1 MTQRSV
7 AVATVALLCVLALVA
22 GILLA
27 TQRANVALR
36 AEAEELRSELD
47 RAQAELEEERRR
59 QEPATPAPDPAPS
72 APAPPDPSPS
82 APEGLPDDLA
92 PGQGLGGLLDEFLGG
107 GENGLEDQLGG
118 LAGCLGADD
127 GGLGGLL
134 GGGNPVL
141 ADDLREQLDLIA
153 GRVESLR
160 GLEQLEPLSP
170 TYLTTDEIGERA
182 RQLTLDDYAPEVAD
196 LDRRVL
202 AALGAIPA
210 DLDLR
215 EAAADLIA
223 GQVAGYYDTETGE
236 LVVRTDDPSSPLPPI
251 DQITLAHEL
260 QHAIADQHL
269 GLDDVEGDPAVP
281 SDTALARLSVVEGDA
296 TLVMQ
301 RFAVSAIS
309 LSDQLALG
317 SDPGAAASQEQLEA
331 FPSYLQAQLLFPYT
345 EGLGF
350 VCSLEATG
358 GWPAVDAAYADGP
371 TTTAEILFPERFGAP
386 PPEEPRTPT
395 APGGAWSEVR
405 TDVLGAADLL
415 WLFSAPGDDEAA
427 ALDEARERAAAWDGS
442 RMTLWTDG
450 PASALGV
457 ALRDGGEGS
466 APLCSS
472 VVAWYEAGFPDA
484 VAAPAEG
491 AALVLDGPVQDA
503 VVRCDGDEVRLG
515 IAPDLVTARTIAG

>member
-7 AVATVALLCVLALVA
+7 VVGAVSLLCVLALVA
-22 GILLA
+22 GILVA
-27 TQRANVALR
+27 TQRSNVALR
-36 AEAEELRSELD
+36 GEAEELRSELD
-47 RAQAELEEERRR
+47 RTQAELEEERRR
-59 QEPATPAPDPAPS
+59 QEPAAPEI
-72 APAPPDPSPS
+72 APPDPSPPS
-82 APEGLPDDLA
+82 ADPPAPGDPLGELA
-92 PGQGLGGLLDEFLGG
+92 PGQDLGDLLDEFLGG
-107 GENGLEDQLGG
+107 DQGDSLSGDAD
-118 LAGCLGADD
+118 LLGCLSGD
-127 GGLGGLL
+127 GGVGGML
-134 GGGNPVL
+134 GGGSPVA

-153 GRVESLR
+153 DRVESLR

-170 TYLTTDEIGERA
+170 TYLTGEEIGERA
-182 RQLTLDDYAPEVAD
+182 RQLTLDEYAPEVAD

-202 AALGAIPA
+202 ATLGAIPA

-215 EAAADLIA
+215 QAAADLIA

-236 LVVRTDDPSSPLPPI
+236 LVVRTDDPSSPLPPV

-269 GLDDVEGDPAVP
+269 GLDDLEADPAVP
-281 SDTALARLSVVEGDA
+281 TDEARARLAVVEGDA

-301 RFAVSAIS
+301 RFALSALS

-345 EGLGF
+345 EGLSF
-350 VCSLEATG
+350 VCSLEASG

-371 TTTAEILFPERFGAP
+371 TTTAEILFPERFGDPSPA
-386 PPEEPRTPT
+386 EPRAPT
-395 APGGAWSEVR
+395 APGGAWTEVR

-427 ALDEARERAAAWDGS
+427 ALDEPRERAAGWDGG

-466 APLCSS
+466 APLCDS

-484 VAAPAEG
+484 VPAPAEG
-491 AALVLDGPVQDA
+491 VALALDGPAQDA
-503 VVRCDGDEVRLG
+503 VVRCAGGEVRLG
-515 IAPDLVTARTIAG
+515 IAPDLVTARAIAG